1 MTDAVTDE
9 VAASDAAA
17 FQVPG
22 TAVLAIGGGDNGV
35 ASLAVWHVSAV
46 GALTGAW
53 VSPVS
58 EVFGARSAA
67 RRVLSFLERRA
78 VADVYPETVPGWLEQ
93 LTAAADLPERNGW
106 WKRQEFS
113 PVGAFGEIVER
124 RRRYAD
130 TVEEERAR
138 NKAITELEWVHELSD
153 GVEVGSFEEL
163 RRIAGVRTAEGNPV
177 VSEALTIARTLR
189 WVVSVWAETE
199 KTKNRRR
206 YVREAHGE
214 VEPLPPSWLSAV
226 QVASA
231 TRLPL

>member
-9 VAASDAAA
+9 AAASDAAA

-22 TAVLAIGGGDNGV
+22 TAVLAMGGGDDG
-35 ASLAVWHVSAV
+35 AESLAVWHVSVA

-53 VSPVS
+53 VAPVA
-58 EVFGARSAA
+58 EVFGARAAA
-67 RRVLSFLERRA
+67 RRVLAFLERRA
-78 VADVYPETVPGWLEQ
+78 VAAVYPEKVPGWLEQ
-93 LTAAADLPERNGW
+93 LTGAADLPERNGW

-113 PVGAFGEIVER
+113 PAEAFGEIVER

-153 GVEVGSFEEL
+153 SVEIGCFEDL
-163 RRIAGVRTAEGNPV
+163 RRVAGVRPAVGNPV

-199 KTKNRRR
+199 KVKNRRR

-214 VEPLPPSWLSAV
+214 AEPLPPSWLSAV
-226 QVASA
+226 QVASE